1 MATRPE
7 PPGFSA
13 LFKRLGRRLSGKS
26 GAPLQDDGV
35 PDESGSS
42 DQTARQ
48 VLALMLEEAVDVL
61 KALDLPSRPGFYR
74 WDPHRMAWDFLSSA
88 MTPAERWA
96 MVLEA
101 PAGEG
106 WRYATLPQVVRNEM
120 PDDDAVRR
128 AADVLEQGTACLQA
142 ADHGGSGNLEAV
154 VKLAVTWADFQVAR
168 TVPAGERRGPLKLY
182 FPPEDLDPPGDF
194 PAPESRKPAR
204 GSQGS
209 GRVAARR
216 ARKPGAGA

>member
-1 MATRPE
+1 MVTRPE
-7 PPGFSA
+7 PLGFSA

-26 GAPLQDDGV
+26 GEPRRDDDV
-35 PDESGSS
+35 PDEVGSS
-42 DQTARQ
+42 DQIARQ

-61 KALDLPSRPGFYR
+61 KALDLPFRPGFYR
-74 WDPHRMAWDFLSSA
+74 WNPHQMEWGFLSSA

-106 WRYATLPQVVRNEM
+106 WRYATLPQVVRGER

-128 AADVLEQGTACLQA
+128 AADVLEQGVACRQA
-142 ADHGGSGNLEAV
+142 AEQGGSGNLEAV
-154 VKLAVTWADFQVAR
+154 VKLAVAWADFQVAR

-182 FPPEDLDPPGDF
+182 FPPEDLDIPVDL
-194 PAPESRKPAR
+194 PAPETLKPAR
-204 GSQGS
+204 ASKGS